1 MNRETV
7 LAVINKYG
15 MLNMGDTVVIGL
27 SGGAD
32 SVSLT
37 SVLLSL
43 KEELRLNLICAH
55 VNHGIRG
62 EEADGDERF
71 CRNFCRDNGIEIKV
85 LNADVPGQAKIN
97 SMSQEEYGRKI
108 RYEFFASLAGEN
120 GKIATAHNLNDCVET
135 LLFNLARGTSLKGA
149 CSIPPVRGNII
160 RPLIETPREEIE
172 EFCRENSLEFVT
184 DSTNFENEYSRNK
197 IRNIVIPALKEIN
210 ASAVPAISRYI
221 AFSRQEEEALEFIED
236 EKYALCLSDSAL
248 CEESLMKLPVA
259 LQRRI
264 IYRYLKERTSSDI
277 SAKHIEDILSLLGKN
292 KAVNT
297 AGGLK
302 IRSKNGF
309 LSVVSTQALP
319 KPWKIGIEKKDAQIA
334 LPYGRAV
341 IKIINIKDLQNFN
354 KEYIDKCVDCDK
366 ISEKLCLRSR
376 ESGDKITL
384 AKRGVTKSLKK
395 LFIEDKIDADKRNR
409 TAVLADGEEVV
420 WVDGY
425 GSSKKFSPDKNSKK
439 IMTIKIE
446 NS

>member
-248 CEESLMKLPVA
+248 CEESLMKLPAA

>member
-97 SMSQEEYGRKI
+97 SMGQEEYGRKI

-210 ASAVPAISRYI
+210 SSAVPAISRYI

-277 SAKHIEDILSLLGKN
+277 SAKHIEDILSLFGKN

-341 IKIINIKDLQNFN
+341 VKIINIKDLQNFN

>member
-277 SAKHIEDILSLLGKN
+277 SAKHIEDILSLFGKN

>member
-7 LAVINKYG
+7 LAAINKYG

-341 IKIINIKDLQNFN
+341 VKIINIKDLQNFN

>member
-210 ASAVPAISRYI
+210 SSAVPAISRYI

-236 EKYALCLSDSAL
+236 EKYALCLTDSAL

>member
-210 ASAVPAISRYI
+210 SSAVPAISRYI